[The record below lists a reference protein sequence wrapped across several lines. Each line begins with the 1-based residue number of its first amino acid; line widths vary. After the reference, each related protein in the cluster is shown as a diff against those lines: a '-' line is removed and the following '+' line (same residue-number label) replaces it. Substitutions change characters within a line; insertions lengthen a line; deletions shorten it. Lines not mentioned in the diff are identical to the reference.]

1 MAPGPSTGG
10 AMSRSRS
17 SGLHFVVVVLGDLG
31 RSPRMMYHVLSL
43 LEQKDTATTNAGH
56 HVTFIGYTGESLI
69 PALLHRRYTDR
80 LHVVRFPAPQLKFL
94 KRYNVLLPL
103 YFTWR
108 IASLTV
114 LLFLALFFKVGTTG
128 AGSTSTR
135 ASSSS
140 SQQAGQEA
148 KEAAMSKPRQSKQ
161 QSSPSPPPPDCVLV
175 QNPPAIPLLAVA
187 ALYCYWNKAG
197 LVIDWHNLGYSMIGN
212 SGVRSSG
219 GSGSGGSG
227 SGSGAGVEVGGNI
240 FRYLGKLYEK
250 AMAPLADGHL
260 TVTTSLK
267 EFLSTEMGIMKRIN
281 SGNEE
286 DEDETNQHNI
296 SVLHDC
302 PPAIFRLRT
311 LEEQHRILL
320 EMDAAVR
327 AICPASWFLTDDD
340 AVTSGGGGTA
350 DGTPL
355 AVNKTLFTEEYA
367 KGRFRPRRGRPALI
381 VSSTSW
387 TPDEDISLLLQA
399 LEIVE
404 AQIERQSYTSSSA
417 SSDHHHHDEKQQLRI
432 VCVITGKGP
441 LKERY
446 EQEIQTLRAN
456 KLMKH
461 VAVTT
466 LWIEPRDYPAYLAC
480 ADLGVSLHT
489 STSKL
494 DLPIKILDY
503 FGCEVPVCA
512 FQFSS
517 TLKELVQDDVNG
529 RTFTTSDELAVLLW
543 DLLSPLQDQPQQQPL
558 TRSVLQQQADEI
570 LLPGGSNHSGGS
582 VGSARSGG
590 GVGNHDFGALKRY
603 SRQVQGRLLW
613 SENWPK
619 NAWPVLKTV
628 GTKYKTMRN
637 HATTTT
643 TESSQK
649 KEN

>member
-1 MAPGPSTGG
+1 
-10 AMSRSRS
+10 MSGSAAVAAEQQ
-17 SGLHFVVVVLGDLG
+17 GLHFVVVVLGDLG

-43 LEQKDTATTNAGH
+43 LEQNH
-56 HVTFIGYTGESLI
+56 HHFVTFIGYTGELLI
-69 PALLHRRYTDR
+69 PALLHRRYEHR
-80 LHVVRFPAPQLKFL
+80 LHVLRFPAPQLKFL
-94 KRYNVLLPL
+94 KRFNVLLPL

-108 IASLTV
+108 IASLTI
-114 LLFLALFFKVGTTG
+114 LLILALFFKVGSSGT
-128 AGSTSTR
+128 STST
-135 ASSSS
+135 SSTLPP
-140 SQQAGQEA
+140 E
-148 KEAAMSKPRQSKQ
+148 ETSKIASKQ
-161 QSSPSPPPPDCVLV
+161 QKQQDFPPPDCVLV

-187 ALYCYWNKAG
+187 ALYCHWNKAG

-212 SGVRSSG
+212 YNTNN
-219 GSGSGGSG
+219 SG
-227 SGSGAGVEVGGNI
+227 SGSSGGVEVGRNI
-240 FRYLGKLYEK
+240 FRYLGKRYEQ

-260 TVTTSLK
+260 TVTKSLK
-267 EFLSTEMGIMKRIN
+267 EFLTTEMGISC
-281 SGNEE
+281 SGSSSSSSSK
-286 DEDETNQHNI
+286 TNHDDDNNLKTDDTI

-302 PPAIFRLRT
+302 PPALFRLRT
-311 LEEQHRILL
+311 MEEQHRILL
-320 EMDAAVR
+320 EVDEAVR
-327 AICPASWFLTDDD
+327 AVCPASWSLNDDHD
-340 AVTSGGGGTA
+340 RHEQNIGNEQASVQSQ
-350 DGTPL
+350 
-355 AVNKTLFTEEYA
+355 TLFTEEYA
-367 KGRFRPRRGRPALI
+367 KGRCRPRRGRPALI

-387 TPDEDISLLLQA
+387 TPDEDISLLLRA
-399 LEIVE
+399 LEMVDS
-404 AQIERQSYTSSSA
+404 QIENSSMAANAAASSA
-417 SSDHHHHDEKQQLRI
+417 APADVKQPLRI

-446 EQEIQTLRAN
+446 EQEIQTLRATN
-456 KLMKH
+456 LTKH

-512 FQFSS
+512 FRFSS
-517 TLKELVQDDVNG
+517 TLKELVHDDVNG

-558 TRSVLQQQADEI
+558 LRGLQAEA
-570 LLPGGSNHSGGS
+570 LNSGSNHSS
-582 VGSARSGG
+582 GSAGCGNSAIAGG

-619 NAWPVLKTV
+619 NAWPVLRTV
-628 GTKYKTMRN
+628 ATKYNSMRIAN
-637 HATTTT
+637 ANATTA
-643 TESSQK
+643 SSNQK